1 MSATEIATLVKMM
14 ETLPES
20 VQDRVVEHVRE
31 YIAISQASS
40 YEEMAEF
47 WETHSVAD
55 YDEQTYE
62 VDMEFDP
69 AARRSQVNIDPDLWR
84 ELRQIASQ
92 RHISTQT
99 LVNLWLSERVMQSK
113 ASSA

>member
-1 MSATEIATLVKMM
+1 MVTDPPLTHKSQKRGDISATEIATLVKMM

-47 WETHSVAD
+47 WEAHSVAD

-69 AARRSQVNIDPDLWR
+69 A
-84 ELRQIASQ
+84 
-92 RHISTQT
+92 
-99 LVNLWLSERVMQSK
+99 
-113 ASSA
+113 